1 MFDLLGC
8 AHTLAIL
15 RVLALDPGP
24 WRFNDLRSRL
34 DVSPMTL
41 SERLGE
47 LADLG
52 VLDRRSYDEIPSR
65 VEYSPTAKG
74 RALRPILES
83 VVERIGEYSGYGEHD
98 GYNE

>member
-1 MFDLLGC
+1 VF
-8 AHTLAIL
+8 
-15 RVLALDPGP
+15 ALDPGP

-34 DVSPMTL
+34 DVSPTTL
-41 SERLGE
+41 SERLSE

-65 VEYSPTAKG
+65 VEYSPAAKG

-83 VVERIGEYSGYGEHD
+83 VGERIGEYGGYGEHD